1 MKSVYKLG
9 YCAFFLTASIF
20 GSIPEDVLKGLETL
34 AMAKQQGWGK
44 LYYDVLPKIIR
55 EHDYHTVV
63 EVGVALGGHA
73 ESILTNTKISTYF
86 GIDPYKYYDVNDS
99 FQYEVEHYSPLGL
112 QQNFDYLYEW
122 VKNVRLAP
130 FRERAQLIRAPSVEA
145 AQRFEDGFLDC
156 IFIDGNH
163 QYAAVLKDLE
173 AWYPKLREGGLI
185 LGDDYW
191 IPSVAAAVNL
201 FFANR
206 GKEVLFFSSATD
218 YKIWAIYK

>member
-1 MKSVYKLG
+1 MKFLYKLG
-9 YCAFFLTASIF
+9 YCAFFLTSSLF
-20 GSIPEDVLKGLETL
+20 GSIPEGVLKGLESL
-34 AMAKQQGWGK
+34 AMAKQQGWGN

-73 ESILTNTKISTYF
+73 ESILAQTEISTYF
-86 GIDPYKYYDVNDS
+86 GIDPYIYYDVNDS

-112 QQNFDYLYEW
+112 QRNFDYLYDW

-130 FRERAQLIRAPSVEA
+130 FRERAQLIRAPSVDA
-145 AQRFEDGFLDC
+145 ALRFEDGCLDC

-163 QYAAVLKDLE
+163 QYTSVLQDLE

-191 IPSVAAAVNL
+191 IQSVAAAVDH
-201 FFANR
+201 FFSAR
-206 GKEVLFFSSATD
+206 GKKVFFFTSAKG
-218 YKIWAIYK
+218 YEIWAIYK